1 MHDRRIGYNGAVSSP
16 FSSRSL
22 REGLRGCLEARW
34 TVLVSRSHSHVSLH
48 TKRKTLGWDK
58 GASSQSQRLAQ
69 LAPRASISAR
79 DLILIS
85 K

>member
-1 MHDRRIGYNGAVSSP
+1 MHDRRFGYNGAVSSP

-34 TVLVSRSHSHVSLH
+34 TILVSRPHRHVSLH

-58 GASSQSQRLAQ
+58 GASSQSQRMAQ
-69 LAPRASISAR
+69 LAFRANITAR
-79 DLILIS
+79 PNS